1 MSPHKQDMC
10 QRPRSRRKRTNRKR
24 NLSLE
29 VIKSHPDLVI
39 RVKDVTLGEEKRN
52 NMNSG
57 KRELERTRVTEAAYA
72 LLNSGGGVIEI
83 QMANKSEQPVEMG
96 LDLEQSLRDLVQSSD
111 WQAFFETQQRG
122 NHFYIFVK
130 SWSCGSE
137 DSSAKPRICTQN
149 TSLKRRCGTS
159 VIVMSSTDAVTFLKG
174 KKSVGCG
181 LTDGGAPPVKIPRV
195 MHQNSLE
202 SNPAFEIFQSE
213 KLEYGQILPFTESIQ
228 VEFKHFDTKKALNY
242 IKNIIPD
249 YVPAFANTSGGYLFI
264 GVKDKSRKVLG
275 CPKDNVTRDSLEKVA
290 KEAISKLPVFHFSSS
305 EEKVSHKTRVIDV
318 FHEGNLCGYLCA
330 IKVEAFCCAVFSE
343 APISWM
349 ADKGNDVIYTLTTK
363 EWVGMMMAADPET
376 ASNQSSSLGNL
387 CEDFE
392 CQLSLSDSPPRCR
405 PVYSKKG
412 LEHKVN
418 LQKRLFPVSPGCLKY
433 TPESLWK
440 ELCSQNEGLEDLLSQ
455 QMHSVPCGLLI
466 LSRSWAVDLNLEER
480 QGVICDALLIA
491 ENSPPTLY
499 TILGQQ
505 AEGAQDYCTHTAF
518 TLKQKLVNTGGYTGR
533 VCVTTK
539 VLCLESKSNV
549 ETSEG
554 SVSPIDY
561 PRSYNLENTKE
572 MEALLQ
578 ALVIVLLNFR
588 SFLSDQLGCEI
599 LNLLTTQQYEI
610 FSKNLRKNKK
620 LFVHGL
626 PGSGKTVMAIKIME
640 KIRNTFH
647 CETDR
652 ILYICENQRLR
663 DLIRAKNIC
672 QAVTRKT
679 FMKNEFETD
688 MIQHIIVDEAQNFRT
703 EDGDWYKKAKLITQ
717 RDKDCPGILWI
728 FLDYFQTS
736 HRQESGLPLFSR
748 QYPKEELTRVVRNAD
763 KIAEFLQK
771 KLQEIRNNPP
781 CTIPSE
787 SLEMLNEFTWA
798 HGVPGSFE
806 LRHLSLREMVNYVA
820 NKCNSFLRNGY
831 SPHDIA
837 VLFSTEEE
845 TNTYKDQ
852 FLREMR
858 KRRVSQMDDAFVYPL
873 DMFDSI
879 RRFSGL
885 EKSIVFGI
893 NPHSVEPGIF
903 CNLLVCLASRARKHL
918 YILMFPDH
926 STPIRM

>member
-1 MSPHKQDMC
+1 MALQAAAQSTTGMSPHKQDLR
-10 QRPRSRRKRTNRKR
+10 QRPRPRRKRTNRKR
-24 NLSLE
+24 NHSLE

-39 RVKDVTLGEEKRN
+39 RIKDVTLGEEERN
-52 NMNSG
+52 NMNSE
-57 KRELERTRVTEAAYA
+57 KRMLEKKRVTKAAYA

-96 LDLEQSLRDLVQSSD
+96 QDLEQALRDLVQSLG
-111 WQAFFETQQRG
+111 R
-122 NHFYIFVK
+122 
-130 SWSCGSE
+130 
-137 DSSAKPRICTQN
+137 SALGVVRR
-149 TSLKRRCGTS
+149 SLLSADACAGLLQPAPVVCRPAWACAGT
-159 VIVMSSTDAVTFLKG
+159 L
-174 KKSVGCG
+174 
-181 LTDGGAPPVKIPRV
+181 
-195 MHQNSLE
+195 
-202 SNPAFEIFQSE
+202 
-213 KLEYGQILPFTESIQ
+213 
-228 VEFKHFDTKKALNY
+228 
-242 IKNIIPD
+242 
-249 YVPAFANTSGGYLFI
+249 
-264 GVKDKSRKVLG
+264 
-275 CPKDNVTRDSLEKVA
+275 PKDFFFGTHMQMPQFTHGV
-290 KEAISKLPVFHFSSS
+290 
-305 EEKVSHKTRVIDV
+305 EEYT
-318 FHEGNLCGYLCA
+318 NTYLKSC
-330 IKVEAFCCAVFSE
+330 
-343 APISWM
+343 
-349 ADKGNDVIYTLTTK
+349 
-363 EWVGMMMAADPET
+363 
-376 ASNQSSSLGNL
+376 
-387 CEDFE
+387 
-392 CQLSLSDSPPRCR
+392 
-405 PVYSKKG
+405 
-412 LEHKVN
+412 
-418 LQKRLFPVSPGCLKY
+418 LFFPCPVSPRCLKY

-440 ELCSQNEGLEDLLSQ
+440 ELCSQNEGLKDLLSQ
-455 QMHSVPCGLLI
+455 QMCSVPCGLLI

-499 TILGQQ
+499 TIFGQQ
-505 AEGAQDYCTHTAF
+505 DEGAQDYCTHTAF

-539 VLCLESKSNV
+539 VLCLESKTNE
-549 ETSEG
+549 ETSER
-554 SVSPIDY
+554 SPSPIDY
-561 PRSYNLENTKE
+561 PPSYNLANTQE

-599 LNLLTTQQYEI
+599 LNLLTAQQYEI
-610 FSKNLRKNKK
+610 FSKNLRKNKE

-647 CETDR
+647 CEADR

-679 FMKNEFETD
+679 FMKIEFETD

-703 EDGDWYKKAKLITQ
+703 ENGDWYKKAKLITQ
-717 RDKDCPGILWI
+717 REKDCPGILWI

-736 HRQESGLPLFSR
+736 HMQQSGLPLFSC

-771 KLQEIRNNPP
+771 KLEEIRDNPP

-798 HGVPGSFE
+798 HGVTGSFE

-820 NKCNSFLRNGY
+820 NKCNSFLRSGY

-845 TNTYKDQ
+845 RNIYKDQ

-858 KRRVSQMDDAFVYPL
+858 KRRVSQMDDAFVYPP

-879 RRFSGL
+879 HRFSGL

-893 NPHSVEPGIF
+893 NPRSVEPGIF
-903 CNLLVCLASRARKHL
+903 CNLLLCLASRARKHL
-918 YILMFPDH
+918 YILMFPDY
-926 STPIRM
+926 STSIRM

>member
-1 MSPHKQDMC
+1 MGSPKLKSV
-10 QRPRSRRKRTNRKR
+10 PRVEESAHTAKILKEERTNRKR
-24 NLSLE
+24 NHSLE

-39 RVKDVTLGEEKRN
+39 RIKDVTLGEEERN
-52 NMNSG
+52 NMNSE
-57 KRELERTRVTEAAYA
+57 KRMLEKKRVTKAAYA

-96 LDLEQSLRDLVQSSD
+96 QDLEQALRDLVQSSD

-137 DSSAKPRICTQN
+137 DSSAKPRICTEKS
-149 TSLKRRCGTS
+149 SLKRRCGTS
-159 VIVMSSTDAVTFLKG
+159 VIVMSSTDAFTFLKG

-195 MHQNSLE
+195 MRQNILE
-202 SNPAFEIFQSE
+202 TNPAFEIFQSE
-213 KLEYGQILPFTESIQ
+213 KLEYGQILPFPESIQ
-228 VEFKHFDTKKALNY
+228 VEFKKFDTDNVQNN
-242 IKNIIPD
+242 IKDIIPE
-249 YVPAFANTSGGYLFI
+249 YVSAFANTSGGYLFI
-264 GVKDKSRKVLG
+264 GVEDKSRKVLG
-275 CPKDNVTRDSLEKVA
+275 CPKENVTRDSLERVTN
-290 KEAISKLPVFHFSSS
+290 EAISKLPVFHFSSS
-305 EEKVSHKTRVIDV
+305 LEKVSYKTRVIDV
-318 FHEGNLCGYLCA
+318 FHEGNLHGYLFV

-349 ADKGNDVIYTLTTK
+349 VDKENGVIYRLTTK
-363 EWVGMMMAADPET
+363 EWVGMMMGAD
-376 ASNQSSSLGNL
+376 
-387 CEDFE
+387 
-392 CQLSLSDSPPRCR
+392 
-405 PVYSKKG
+405 
-412 LEHKVN
+412 
-418 LQKRLFPVSPGCLKY
+418 PVSPRCLKY

-440 ELCSQNEGLEDLLSQ
+440 ELCSQNEGLKDLLSQ
-455 QMHSVPCGLLI
+455 QMCSVPCGLLI

-499 TILGQQ
+499 TIFGQQ
-505 AEGAQDYCTHTAF
+505 DEGAQDYCTHTAF

-539 VLCLESKSNV
+539 VLCLESKTNE
-549 ETSEG
+549 ETSER
-554 SVSPIDY
+554 SPSPIDY
-561 PRSYNLENTKE
+561 PPSYNLANTQE

-599 LNLLTTQQYEI
+599 LNLLTAQQYEI
-610 FSKNLRKNKK
+610 FSKNLRKNKE

-647 CETDR
+647 CEADR

-679 FMKNEFETD
+679 FMKIEFETD

-703 EDGDWYKKAKLITQ
+703 ENGDWYKKAKLITQ
-717 RDKDCPGILWI
+717 REKDCPGILWI

-736 HRQESGLPLFSR
+736 HMQQSGLPLFSC

-771 KLQEIRNNPP
+771 KLEEIRDNPP

-798 HGVPGSFE
+798 HGVSGSFE

-820 NKCNSFLRNGY
+820 NKCNSFLRSGY

-845 TNTYKDQ
+845 RNIYKDQ

-858 KRRVSQMDDAFVYPL
+858 KRRVSQMDDAFVYPP

-893 NPHSVEPGIF
+893 NPRSVEPGIF
-903 CNLLVCLASRARKHL
+903 CNLLLCLASRARKHL
-918 YILMFPDH
+918 YILMFPDY
-926 STPIRM
+926 STSIRM